1 MVAVQDCPLVD
12 SFVASSE
19 KLRLL
24 VRELDSCSETNV
36 DRNLEDVVSMARQ
49 INKLQRLPALLRS
62 IHGRHLNPT
71 TRDGLLARLGELA
84 RYYDFSQHLHQTAKN
99 IGLLR
104 NVEVVSVTLDDAC
117 FSRATYTRNFSSID
131 ACLARCVH
139 GRRDTARLCQNC
151 GMTISE
157 ATHKVR
163 TRARD
168 VMTESKIHAEIQIA
182 AYYEISPT
190 TIPPRVICSNKD
202 ACYLCNEFMRL
213 LGKFYIPGCHGKL
226 YHGWRVPSLSV
237 FDKTLSQLNQTLE
250 SKVGAFY
257 RTNVHTNRR
266 PPPAQNWTE
275 RAVIRFSNSM
285 STLASMPSRSP
296 SLESIS
302 QDFTNGNSHPGP
314 GNATEP
320 LSSPRLRLQSIAEI
334 PPCSPTAESS
344 AESEASTVRAAS
356 RKGKGRAVD
365 GRADSLPDQLEDA
378 VLNDLDKRSQENSTQ
393 HAADDEESIMTDG
406 GKSKPEVDIEET
418 NTSQTTLGGG
428 GSHTG
433 SPTTDDSPDATADSG
448 EEASRTR
455 SESQPSQEASSI
467 NELTEDTSPE
477 EQDPESSER
486 GKDEHKAEAG
496 VQARAQHPDD
506 GSSHSPITLAKGVA
520 VNCQL
525 VNNRYPPC
533 YTAGLLTIM
542 PESVP
547 RHGSMGSTIACVLH
561 VEWLADDEASEATST
576 RRNVTDV
583 QTMDEAADVDA
594 GSPDCVLLEHGGIVV
609 RISITRS

>member
-1 MVAVQDCPLVD
+1 MQDRPLVD
-12 SFVASSE
+12 SFVASSK

-24 VRELDSCSETNV
+24 VRELDSCSETDV

-71 TRDGLLARLGELA
+71 ARDGLLARLGELA
-84 RYYDFSQHLHQTAKN
+84 RYHDFSQHLHQTAKN
-99 IGLLR
+99 ISLLR
-104 NVEVVSVTLDDAC
+104 NVEVISVTLDDAC

-139 GRRDTARLCQNC
+139 GRRDTARLCQNR

-163 TRARD
+163 ARARD

-182 AYYEISPT
+182 AYYEISPAT
-190 TIPPRVICSNKD
+190 MPPRVICSNKD

-213 LGKFYIPGCHGKL
+213 LGKFYMPGCHGRL

-250 SKVGAFY
+250 SKIGAFY
-257 RTNVHTNRR
+257 RTNVHANRR
-266 PPPAQNWTE
+266 RPPAQNWTE

-302 QDFTNGNSHPGP
+302 QDFTNGNSRPGP

-320 LSSPRLRLQSIAEI
+320 LSSPRLPLQIIAEI
-334 PPCSPTAESS
+334 PPRSPTAESS
-344 AESEASTVRAAS
+344 AESDASTVRATS
-356 RKGKGRAVD
+356 RTGKRLVVD
-365 GRADSLPDQLEDA
+365 GRADSLSDQPEDA
-378 VLNDLDKRSQENSTQ
+378 TLNDLDKRPQENTTQ
-393 HAADDEESIMTDG
+393 HAVDDEESIMTNG
-406 GKSKPEVDIEET
+406 GASDDIEET
-418 NTSQTTLGGG
+418 NISQTTLGGG
-428 GSHTG
+428 SHTG
-433 SPTTDDSPDATADSG
+433 IPTTDDSPDATAGSG
-448 EEASRTR
+448 EEASRSR
-455 SESQPSQEASSI
+455 SESQPSQEAPSV
-467 NELTEDTSPE
+467 NELTENTSPE
-477 EQDPESSER
+477 EEDPESSER
-486 GKDEHKAEAG
+486 GKDKHKAEAG
-496 VQARAQHPDD
+496 VQARAQHPDY
-506 GSSHSPITLAKGVA
+506 GSSHSPIMLTKGVA

-525 VNNRYPPC
+525 ANNRYPPC
-533 YTAGLLTIM
+533 YTAGLLTII
-542 PESVP
+542 PEFVP
-547 RHGSMGSTIACVLH
+547 RHGSTGTTTACGLD
-561 VEWLADDEASEATST
+561 VEWLADDEAREATST

-583 QTMDEAADVDA
+583 QAMDEAADVDA
-594 GSPDCVLLEHGGIVV
+594 GSSDCVLLEHGGIVI
-609 RISITRS
+609 RINVTRS